1 MHVDR
6 RSFVRTL
13 MHSIPTIAVARALR
27 ADDRSSKGAS
37 RPIRVRIWSEGLAAR
52 SVYPDGIDGALA
64 GPLGRTADVEVA
76 RASLDQP
83 EAGLSNSALDATD
96 VLIWWGRYRHDE
108 VPDDRVEAVV
118 ERVRAGKLGLLALY
132 TSCGSKPFRRLMNS
146 MPCEPGSWREDGKP
160 EFVTVRS
167 PEHPIT
173 RGIGSF
179 TIPQSDM
186 FSEPFAVPEPESVVL
201 VSNWERG
208 ETVRSGLTWSVDKG
222 RVAYLRT
229 GSESYPIL
237 FHPSIRQIVSN
248 AVFWCAHRS

>member
-27 ADDRSSKGAS
+27 ADDQSSKGAS

-83 EAGLSNSALDATD
+83 EAGLSDSALDATD

-167 PEHPIT
+167 PEHPIA

-222 RVAYLRT
+222 RIAYLRT